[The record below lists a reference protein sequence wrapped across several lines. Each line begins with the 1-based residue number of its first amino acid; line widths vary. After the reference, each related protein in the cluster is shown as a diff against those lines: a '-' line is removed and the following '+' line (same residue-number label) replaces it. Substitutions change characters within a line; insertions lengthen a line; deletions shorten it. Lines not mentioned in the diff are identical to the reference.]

1 MFSRGFGS
9 RDTPRTFAACE
20 RVWND
25 KAVAVKRYDRVKLG
39 ENTYLYRGD
48 GRYYA
53 TFHGNIIVRYYP
65 EYKTIHGCGWE
76 GSPTTQGRIAAL
88 TGVSMHSNSRPG
100 YEEPVRVGGHPYF
113 AGMRIDN
120 YGYVFAEDQRPD
132 YKEVV
137 KKAVVHK
144 YATLFR
150 KIGKMTR
157 GRWELGEWKER
168 AHSIRDA
175 GNFKFKALL
184 RIERS
189 IAVGDTFLSTEDVA
203 ELFGVYNTL
212 TSHTAPIA
220 ALRDGL
226 FGVYNPLTSHTAL
239 IAALRDGLRH
249 QYYAANNGFETIE
262 VK

>member
-9 RDTPRTFAACE
+9 RDTPRTFAACA
-20 RVWND
+20 RIWND
-25 KAVAVKRYDRVKLG
+25 NAVAAKRYGRVKLG
-39 ENTYLYRGD
+39 EKTYLYKGD
-48 GRYYA
+48 GQYYA
-53 TFHGNIIVRYYP
+53 TFHDNIIVRYYP

-88 TGVSMHSNSRPG
+88 TGVSMHRNSRPG
-100 YEEPVRVGGHPYF
+100 YKEPVRVGGYPYF

-120 YGYVFAEDQRPD
+120 YGHVLAEDQRPD
-132 YKEVV
+132 YKAVV
-137 KKAVVHK
+137 KKAVVQK

-150 KIGKMTR
+150 KIEKMTR

-175 GNFKFKALL
+175 GNLQFRALL
-184 RIERS
+184 RIEHS
-189 IAVGDTFLSTEDVA
+189 IAAGETFLDADDTNV
-203 ELFGVYNTL
+203 LFGVYT
-212 TSHTAPIA
+212 
-220 ALRDGL
+220 
-226 FGVYNPLTSHTAL
+226 PLTSHTAL

>member
-9 RDTPRTFAACE
+9 RDTPRTFAACA

-39 ENTYLYRGD
+39 EKTYLYKGD

-53 TFHGNIIVRYYP
+53 AFHDNILVRYYP

-76 GSPTTQGRIAAL
+76 GSPTTRGRIAAL
-88 TGVSMHSNSRPG
+88 TGVSMRRNSRLG
-100 YEEPVRVGGHPYF
+100 YKEPVRVGGHPYF
-113 AGMRIDN
+113 DSMRIDN

-137 KKAVVHK
+137 KKAVVQK
-144 YATLFR
+144 YANLFR

-175 GNFKFKALL
+175 GNFEFIALL

-189 IAVGDTFLSTEDVA
+189 IAAGETFLSAEDVA
-203 ELFGVYNTL
+203 ELFGVYSTL
-212 TSHTAPIA
+212 TDHTA
-220 ALRDGL
+220 
-226 FGVYNPLTSHTAL
+226 F

-249 QYYAANNGFETIE
+249 QYYCANNGFETIE

>member
-9 RDTPRTFAACE
+9 RDTPRTFAACA
-20 RVWND
+20 RIWND

-39 ENTYLYRGD
+39 EQTYLYKGD
-48 GRYYA
+48 GHYYA

-76 GSPTTQGRIAAL
+76 GSPTTQGRISAL
-88 TGVSMHSNSRPG
+88 TGVGMHRNSSLG
-100 YEEPVRVGGHPYF
+100 YKEPVRVGGYPYF
-113 AGMRIDN
+113 SGMRIDN
-120 YGYVFAEDQRPD
+120 YGHVLAEDQRPD

-137 KKAVVHK
+137 KKAVVQK
-144 YATLFR
+144 YTNLFR
-150 KIGKMTR
+150 KIGKMTH

-168 AHSIRDA
+168 AHSVRDA
-175 GNFKFKALL
+175 SNLQFIALL

-189 IAVGDTFLSTEDVA
+189 IAAGETFLITEDVA

-212 TSHTAPIA
+212 TSHTA
-220 ALRDGL
+220 
-226 FGVYNPLTSHTAL
+226 F

-249 QYYAANNGFETIE
+249 QYYFVNNGYETIE